1 MDLSGVPPTFSAA
14 RIEASLSK
22 LLQGCYPKTSKSRCF
37 RGGLSV
43 QSATMRGE
51 ESSVRQPIFVVADTR
66 ENDGPVVQILRTMPG
81 VEVCCQ
87 HLRIGDYQINDRV
100 FERKTLLDFSESII
114 DGRLFSQAHRLASAE
129 QLVAIILE
137 GKTADLNQS
146 QMRREALQGALI
158 SLSLLFQIPILRSFD
173 PAESARL
180 LIYAAQQLNRHA
192 NDQLIRRG
200 RRPKRRRRMQLYLL
214 QGLRGIGSEKAER
227 LLDQFGSVEAAL
239 SASAEELQQ
248 VKGIGCKLAHSIRW
262 ILEPDSPNPFCE
274 AKQ

>member
-1 MDLSGVPPTFSAA
+1 
-14 RIEASLSK
+14 
-22 LLQGCYPKTSKSRCF
+22 
-37 RGGLSV
+37 
-43 QSATMRGE
+43 MRGE